1 MSLGRKQAAQK
12 SMWLL
17 YDQLP
22 QSQGHVFYERL
33 QKLLH
38 EEAFDAFLE
47 KLCALLR
54 RKTRPQVHPAGP
66 LFPHAFDRLLR
77 GHRL

>member
-1 MSLGRKQAAQK
+1 MSPGRRQAEQK
-12 SMWLL
+12 SMWLI

-38 EEAFDAFLE
+38 QKAFDAFLE
-47 KLCALLR
+47 KLCALPATP
-54 RKTRPQVHPAGP
+54 KDSAAGP
-66 LFPHAFDRLLR
+66 SRRAAISACF
-77 GHRL
+77 